1 MQGALNC
8 GKLVVKDGWIM
19 CPVCNQNRKTIRIL
33 RETEAKSLPV
43 YCRKCGTELIL
54 NIDRGLSVER
64 LSP

>member
-1 MQGALNC
+1 
-8 GKLVVKDGWIM
+8 M